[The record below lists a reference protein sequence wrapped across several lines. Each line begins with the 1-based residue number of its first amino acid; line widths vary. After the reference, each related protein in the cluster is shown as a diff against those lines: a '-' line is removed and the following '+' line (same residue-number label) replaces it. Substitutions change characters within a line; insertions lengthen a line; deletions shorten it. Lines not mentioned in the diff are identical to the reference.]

1 MAKKERSAAKSSQ
14 ASTEKSNAR
23 SVAIAERGVRI
34 GTDFADLMSALL
46 SDIICGDITP
56 AVGNA
61 ACNAGGKLLKIV
73 EMQTKYGTGKSL
85 RLAGAPTA

>member
-1 MAKKERSAAKSSQ
+1 MAKKEPSTAKSRK
-14 ASTEKSNAR
+14 ASAEKPDAR
-23 SVAIAERGVRI
+23 SIAIAQRGVRI
-34 GTDFADLMSALL
+34 GSDFADLMSALM

-73 EMQTKYGTGKSL
+73 EMQAKYGAGKPL
-85 RLAGAPTA
+85 RLAGAATV